1 MTETSKDKRSPEAR
15 RKRVN
20 KLKKMILTTIVLLIL
35 IPLLGCSV
43 MGIYIYHLRKE
54 LRNTTQQYEWMEKL
68 FLDEKD
74 KTERLNALLDM
85 KPENKDSLE
94 ENPQEE
100 IPAVNETDMDM
111 ESPEMDDRLRKVYL
125 TFDDGPSE
133 ETDRILDILDEYQ
146 VKATFFVTGKPDD
159 KYGDVYRRIV
169 ADGHTLGMHSFSHNY
184 SRIYAS
190 EEAFR
195 EDVEQLRDY
204 LYQETGVES
213 FFYRFPGGSSNT
225 VSRTS
230 IQQLITYLNKQNIVY
245 FDWNV
250 SAGDATS
257 EYVSSE
263 RITSRVISQ
272 VGEYKEAVVLM
283 HDSSDKKSTVEALPM
298 IIEGIQEMENT
309 VILPISDATI
319 PVQHISVMEE

>member
-35 IPLLGCSV
+35 IPLLGCGV

-94 ENPQEE
+94 ENPREE
-100 IPAVNETDMDM
+100 IPAVNETGMDM
-111 ESPEMDDRLRKVYL
+111 ENPKMDDRLRKVYL

-133 ETDRILDILDEYQ
+133 ETDRILDILEEYQ

-204 LYQETGVES
+204 LYQETGVKS
-213 FFYRFPGGSSNT
+213 DFYRFPGGSSNT

-230 IQQLITYLNKQNIVY
+230 IQQLITYLNEQNIVY

-298 IIEGIQEMENT
+298 IIEGIQKMENT

-319 PVQHISVMEE
+319 PVQHISVTEE

>member
-35 IPLLGCSV
+35 IPLLGCGV

-94 ENPQEE
+94 ENPREE
-100 IPAVNETDMDM
+100 IPAVNETGMDM
-111 ESPEMDDRLRKVYL
+111 ENQEMDDRLRKVYL

-133 ETDRILDILDEYQ
+133 ETDRILDILEEYQ

-204 LYQETGVES
+204 LYQETGVKS
-213 FFYRFPGGSSNT
+213 DFYRFPGGSSNT

-230 IQQLITYLNKQNIVY
+230 IQQLITYLNEQNIVY

-272 VGEYKEAVVLM
+272 AGEYKEAVVLL
-283 HDSSDKKSTVEALPM
+283 HDASDKKSTVEALPM
-298 IIEGIQEMENT
+298 IIEGIQKMENT

-319 PVQHISVMEE
+319 PVQHISVTEE

>member
-35 IPLLGCSV
+35 IPLLGCGV

-94 ENPQEE
+94 GNPQEE
-100 IPAVNETDMDM
+100 IPAVNETGMDM

-204 LYQETGVES
+204 LYQETGVKS
-213 FFYRFPGGSSNT
+213 DFYRFPGGSSNT

-230 IQQLITYLNKQNIVY
+230 IQQLITYLNEQNIVY

-298 IIEGIQEMENT
+298 IIEGIQKMENT

-319 PVQHISVMEE
+319 PVQHISVTEE

>member
-1 MTETSKDKRSPEAR
+1 
-15 RKRVN
+15 
-20 KLKKMILTTIVLLIL
+20 MILTTIVLLIL
-35 IPLLGCSV
+35 IPLLGCGV

-94 ENPQEE
+94 ENPREE
-100 IPAVNETDMDM
+100 IPAVNETGMDM
-111 ESPEMDDRLRKVYL
+111 ENQEMDDRLRKVYL

-204 LYQETGVES
+204 LYQETGVKS
-213 FFYRFPGGSSNT
+213 DFYRFPGGSSNT

-230 IQQLITYLNKQNIVY
+230 IQQLITYLNEQNIVY

-298 IIEGIQEMENT
+298 IIEGIQKMENT

-319 PVQHISVMEE
+319 PVQHISVTEE

>member
-35 IPLLGCSV
+35 IPLLGCGV

-94 ENPQEE
+94 ENPREE
-100 IPAVNETDMDM
+100 IPAVNETGMDM
-111 ESPEMDDRLRKVYL
+111 ENQEVDDRLRKVYL

-133 ETDRILDILDEYQ
+133 ETDRILDILEEYQ

-184 SRIYAS
+184 SRIYES

-204 LYQETGVES
+204 LYQETGVKS
-213 FFYRFPGGSSNT
+213 DFYRFPGGSSNT

-230 IQQLITYLNKQNIVY
+230 IQQLITYLNEQNIVY

-298 IIEGIQEMENT
+298 IIEGIQKMENT

-319 PVQHISVMEE
+319 PVQHISVTEE

>member
-1 MTETSKDKRSPEAR
+1 MTETSKDRRSPEAR

-20 KLKKMILTTIVLLIL
+20 RLKKMILTTIVLLIL
-35 IPLLGCSV
+35 IPLLGCGV

-94 ENPQEE
+94 ENPREE
-100 IPAVNETDMDM
+100 IPAVNETGMDM
-111 ESPEMDDRLRKVYL
+111 ENQEMDDRLRKVYL

-133 ETDRILDILDEYQ
+133 ETDRILDILEEYQ

-204 LYQETGVES
+204 LYQETGVKS
-213 FFYRFPGGSSNT
+213 DFYRFPGGSSNT

-230 IQQLITYLNKQNIVY
+230 IQQLITYLNEQNIVY

-298 IIEGIQEMENT
+298 IIEGIQKMENT

-319 PVQHISVMEE
+319 PVQHISVTEE

>member
-1 MTETSKDKRSPEAR
+1 
-15 RKRVN
+15 
-20 KLKKMILTTIVLLIL
+20 
-35 IPLLGCSV
+35 
-43 MGIYIYHLRKE
+43 
-54 LRNTTQQYEWMEKL
+54 MEKL

-74 KTERLNALLDM
+74 KTERFNALLDM

-94 ENPQEE
+94 ENPREE
-100 IPAVNETDMDM
+100 IPAVNETGMDM
-111 ESPEMDDRLRKVYL
+111 ENQEMDDRLRKVYL

-133 ETDRILDILDEYQ
+133 ETDRILDILEEYQ

-159 KYGDVYRRIV
+159 KYCDVYRRIV

-204 LYQETGVES
+204 LYQETGVKS
-213 FFYRFPGGSSNT
+213 DFYRFPGGSSNT

-230 IQQLITYLNKQNIVY
+230 IQQLITYLNEQNIVY

-298 IIEGIQEMENT
+298 IIEGIQKMENT
-309 VILPISDATI
+309 VILPISDANIT
-319 PVQHISVMEE
+319 VQHISVREE

>member
-35 IPLLGCSV
+35 IPLLGCGV

-94 ENPQEE
+94 ENPREE
-100 IPAVNETDMDM
+100 IPAVNETGMDM
-111 ESPEMDDRLRKVYL
+111 ENQEMDDRLRKVYL

-133 ETDRILDILDEYQ
+133 ETDRILDILEEYQ

-169 ADGHTLGMHSFSHNY
+169 ADGHTLGMHSFSHHY

-204 LYQETGVES
+204 LYQETGVKS
-213 FFYRFPGGSSNT
+213 DFYRFPGGSSNT

-230 IQQLITYLNKQNIVY
+230 IQQLITYLNEQNIVY

-298 IIEGIQEMENT
+298 IIEGIQKMENT

-319 PVQHISVMEE
+319 PVQHISVTEE

>member
-35 IPLLGCSV
+35 IPLLGCGV

-94 ENPQEE
+94 ENPREE
-100 IPAVNETDMDM
+100 IPAVNETGMDM
-111 ESPEMDDRLRKVYL
+111 ENPEMDDRLRKVYL

-204 LYQETGVES
+204 LYQETGVKS
-213 FFYRFPGGSSNT
+213 DFYRFPGGSSNT

-230 IQQLITYLNKQNIVY
+230 IQQLITYLNEQNIVY

-298 IIEGIQEMENT
+298 IIEGIQKMENT

-319 PVQHISVMEE
+319 PVQHISVTEE

>member
-35 IPLLGCSV
+35 IPLLGCGV

-94 ENPQEE
+94 ENPREE
-100 IPAVNETDMDM
+100 IPAVNETGMDM
-111 ESPEMDDRLRKVYL
+111 ENPEMDDRLRKVYL

-133 ETDRILDILDEYQ
+133 ETDRILDILEEYQ

-204 LYQETGVES
+204 LYQETGVKS
-213 FFYRFPGGSSNT
+213 DFYRFPGGSSNT

-230 IQQLITYLNKQNIVY
+230 IQQLITYLNEQNIVY

-298 IIEGIQEMENT
+298 IIEGIQKMENT

-319 PVQHISVMEE
+319 PVQHISVTEE

>member
-35 IPLLGCSV
+35 IPLLGCGV

-94 ENPQEE
+94 ENPREE
-100 IPAVNETDMDM
+100 IPAVNETGMDM
-111 ESPEMDDRLRKVYL
+111 ENQEMDDRLRKVYL

-133 ETDRILDILDEYQ
+133 ETDRILDILEEYQ

-169 ADGHTLGMHSFSHNY
+169 AAGHTLGMHSFSHNY

-204 LYQETGVES
+204 LYQETGVKS
-213 FFYRFPGGSSNT
+213 DFYRFPGGSSNT

-230 IQQLITYLNKQNIVY
+230 IQQLITYLNEQNIVY

-298 IIEGIQEMENT
+298 IIEGIQKMENT

-319 PVQHISVMEE
+319 PVQHISVTEE

>member
-1 MTETSKDKRSPEAR
+1 M
-15 RKRVN
+15 N

-35 IPLLGCSV
+35 IPLLGCGV

-94 ENPQEE
+94 ENPREE
-100 IPAVNETDMDM
+100 IPAVNETGMDM
-111 ESPEMDDRLRKVYL
+111 ENQEMDDRLRKVYL

-133 ETDRILDILDEYQ
+133 ETDRILDILEEYQ

-204 LYQETGVES
+204 LYQETGVKS
-213 FFYRFPGGSSNT
+213 DFYRFPGGSSNT

-230 IQQLITYLNKQNIVY
+230 IQQLITYLNEQNIVY

-298 IIEGIQEMENT
+298 IIEGIQKMENT

-319 PVQHISVMEE
+319 PVQHISVTEE

>member
-35 IPLLGCSV
+35 IPLLGCGV

-94 ENPQEE
+94 ENPREE
-100 IPAVNETDMDM
+100 IPAVNETGMDM
-111 ESPEMDDRLRKVYL
+111 ENQEMDDRLRKVYL

-195 EDVEQLRDY
+195 DDVEQLRDY
-204 LYQETGVES
+204 LYQETGVKS
-213 FFYRFPGGSSNT
+213 DFYRFPGGSSNT

-230 IQQLITYLNKQNIVY
+230 IQQLITYLNEQNIVY

-298 IIEGIQEMENT
+298 IIEGIQKMENT

-319 PVQHISVMEE
+319 PVQHISVTEE

>member
-35 IPLLGCSV
+35 IPLLGCGV

-94 ENPQEE
+94 ENPREE
-100 IPAVNETDMDM
+100 IPAVNETGMDM
-111 ESPEMDDRLRKVYL
+111 ENQEMDDRLRKVYL

-204 LYQETGVES
+204 LYQETGVKS
-213 FFYRFPGGSSNT
+213 DFYRFPGGSSTT

-230 IQQLITYLNKQNIVY
+230 IQQLITYLNEQNIVY

-298 IIEGIQEMENT
+298 IIEGIQKMENT

-319 PVQHISVMEE
+319 PVQHISVTEE

>member
-35 IPLLGCSV
+35 IPLLGCGV

-94 ENPQEE
+94 ENPREE
-100 IPAVNETDMDM
+100 IPAVNETGMDM
-111 ESPEMDDRLRKVYL
+111 ENQEMDDRLRKVYL

-195 EDVEQLRDY
+195 EDVEQLRDH
-204 LYQETGVES
+204 LYQETGVKS
-213 FFYRFPGGSSNT
+213 DFYRFPGGSSNT

-230 IQQLITYLNKQNIVY
+230 IQQLITYLNEQNIVY

-298 IIEGIQEMENT
+298 IIEGIQKMENT

-319 PVQHISVMEE
+319 PVQHISVTEE

>member
-35 IPLLGCSV
+35 IPLLGCGV

-94 ENPQEE
+94 ENPREE
-100 IPAVNETDMDM
+100 IPAVNETGMDM
-111 ESPEMDDRLRKVYL
+111 ENQEMDDRHRKVYL

-204 LYQETGVES
+204 LYQETGVKS
-213 FFYRFPGGSSNT
+213 DFYRFPGGSSNT

-230 IQQLITYLNKQNIVY
+230 IQQLITYLNEQNIVY

-298 IIEGIQEMENT
+298 IIEGIQKMENT

-319 PVQHISVMEE
+319 PVQHISVRQE

>member
-35 IPLLGCSV
+35 IPLLGCGV

-94 ENPQEE
+94 ENPREE
-100 IPAVNETDMDM
+100 IPAVNETGMDM
-111 ESPEMDDRLRKVYL
+111 ENPEMDDRLRKVYL

-133 ETDRILDILDEYQ
+133 ETDRILDILEEYQ
-146 VKATFFVTGKPDD
+146 VKATFFVTGKTDD

-204 LYQETGVES
+204 LYQETGVKS
-213 FFYRFPGGSSNT
+213 DFYRFPGGSSNT

-230 IQQLITYLNKQNIVY
+230 IQQLITYLNEQNIVY

-298 IIEGIQEMENT
+298 IIEGIQKMENT

-319 PVQHISVMEE
+319 PVQHISVTEE

>member
-35 IPLLGCSV
+35 IPLLGCGV

-94 ENPQEE
+94 ENPREE
-100 IPAVNETDMDM
+100 IPAVNETGMDM
-111 ESPEMDDRLRKVYL
+111 ENPEMDDRLRKVYL

-133 ETDRILDILDEYQ
+133 ETDRILDILEEYQ
-146 VKATFFVTGKPDD
+146 VKATFFVTSKPDD

-204 LYQETGVES
+204 LYQETGVKS
-213 FFYRFPGGSSNT
+213 DFYRFPGGSSNT

-230 IQQLITYLNKQNIVY
+230 IQQLITYLNEQNIVY

-298 IIEGIQEMENT
+298 IIEGIQKMENT

-319 PVQHISVMEE
+319 PVQHISVTEE

>member
-35 IPLLGCSV
+35 IPLLGCGV

-100 IPAVNETDMDM
+100 IPAVNETGMDM
-111 ESPEMDDRLRKVYL
+111 ENQEMDDRLRKVYL

-133 ETDRILDILDEYQ
+133 ETDRILDILEEYQ

-204 LYQETGVES
+204 LYQETGVKS
-213 FFYRFPGGSSNT
+213 DFYRFPGGSSNT

-230 IQQLITYLNKQNIVY
+230 IQQLITYLNEQNIVY

-298 IIEGIQEMENT
+298 IIEGIQKMENT

-319 PVQHISVMEE
+319 PVQHISVTEE

>member
-35 IPLLGCSV
+35 IPLLGCGV

-94 ENPQEE
+94 ENPREE
-100 IPAVNETDMDM
+100 IPAVNETGMDM
-111 ESPEMDDRLRKVYL
+111 ENQEMDNRLRKVYL

-204 LYQETGVES
+204 LYQETGVKS
-213 FFYRFPGGSSNT
+213 DFYRFPGGSSNT

-230 IQQLITYLNKQNIVY
+230 IQQLITYLNEQNIVY

-298 IIEGIQEMENT
+298 IIEGIQKMENT

-319 PVQHISVMEE
+319 PVQHISVTEE

>member
-35 IPLLGCSV
+35 IPLLGCGV

-94 ENPQEE
+94 ENPREE
-100 IPAVNETDMDM
+100 IPAVNETGMDM
-111 ESPEMDDRLRKVYL
+111 ENQEMDDRLRKVYL

-204 LYQETGVES
+204 LYQETGVKS
-213 FFYRFPGGSSNT
+213 DFYRFPGGSSNT

-230 IQQLITYLNKQNIVY
+230 IQQLITYLNEQNIVY

-298 IIEGIQEMENT
+298 IIEGIQKMENT

-319 PVQHISVMEE
+319 PVQHISVTEE

>member
-35 IPLLGCSV
+35 IPLLGCGV

-94 ENPQEE
+94 ENPREE
-100 IPAVNETDMDM
+100 IPAVNETGMDM
-111 ESPEMDDRLRKVYL
+111 ENQEMDDRLRKVYL

-146 VKATFFVTGKPDD
+146 VKATFFLTGKPDD

-204 LYQETGVES
+204 LYQETGVKS
-213 FFYRFPGGSSNT
+213 DFYRFPGGSSNT

-230 IQQLITYLNKQNIVY
+230 IQQLITYLNEQNIVY

-298 IIEGIQEMENT
+298 IIEGIQKMENT

-319 PVQHISVMEE
+319 PVQHISVTEE

>member
-35 IPLLGCSV
+35 IPLLGCGV

-94 ENPQEE
+94 ENTREE
-100 IPAVNETDMDM
+100 IPAVNETGMDM
-111 ESPEMDDRLRKVYL
+111 ENQEMDDRLRKVYL

-133 ETDRILDILDEYQ
+133 ETDRILDILEEYQ

-169 ADGHTLGMHSFSHNY
+169 ADGRTLGMHSFSHNY

-204 LYQETGVES
+204 LYQETGVKS
-213 FFYRFPGGSSNT
+213 DFYRFPGGSSNT

-230 IQQLITYLNKQNIVY
+230 IQQLITYLNEQNIVY

-298 IIEGIQEMENT
+298 IIEGIQKMENT

-319 PVQHISVMEE
+319 PVQHISVTEE